1 MMQDEAEGEDRLRA
15 ANGRLMA
22 EIERLE
28 AERDSARA
36 EVRRRIDMQLDNER
50 LRAALR
56 EIAAV
61 EPQSWT
67 TRRARAALEQKA
79 PNLQEKLAGSTEQQ
93 APADAKEKDGGD
105 WDHRTA
111 GKASFFNPRN

>member
-22 EIERLE
+22 EIERL
-28 AERDSARA
+28 
-36 EVRRRIDMQLDNER
+36 
-50 LRAALR
+50 RAALR

-67 TRRARAALEQKA
+67 TLRARAAL
-79 PNLQEKLAGSTEQQ
+79 EQQ
-93 APADAKEKDGGD
+93 APADAKEKDDED
-105 WDHRTA
+105 WDHRTV